1 MPRKVPKQPVHPTVA
16 AGAIVLPTRMK
27 ASSGG
32 AIYKIPKSIH
42 GWPDPKLNERRPVF
56 GEPVQTASSAS
67 SSSATGK
74 RLKSRERGESGGNS
88 VSNEIGCLLMFF
100 FFVLDTFSIKN

>member
-1 MPRKVPKQPVHPTVA
+1 
-16 AGAIVLPTRMK
+16 MK

-74 RLKSRERGESGGNS
+74 RWKSRERGESGGNS